1 MPLALMHVD
10 DEPDIREV
18 AAMALELD
26 PDVSL
31 TSLGSGQEALDR
43 IADGETPDVLLL
55 DFMMPTLDG
64 TGVLRRLREMPG
76 HDATPVI
83 FMTARAQS
91 GEIDHLKALGAI
103 GVIVKP
109 FDPMTLAKQI
119 RDLLAEAAA

>member
-1 MPLALMHVD
+1 
-10 DEPDIREV
+10 
-18 AAMALELD
+18 
-26 PDVSL
+26 
-31 TSLGSGQEALDR
+31 
-43 IADGETPDVLLL
+43 
-55 DFMMPTLDG
+55 
-64 TGVLRRLREMPG
+64 MPG